1 MYLYEDP
8 KWPHFYYDVNS
19 CLDLLNAISLK
30 YGLLLGK
37 ISSIKTE
44 ELDLDKLLSNSL
56 ADEIV
61 CSSQIEGEFLDRKT
75 ILESINVRFSNS
87 FNVPSS
93 AQYED
98 GIVAMML
105 DDTQNYDKPLTCER
119 LCAWQEKLF
128 TREYVDFYKI
138 VEVLLDLIDKA
149 QCWFPHKNMAKL
161 KSIIKHRRPQIFHS
175 CFLNLFLL

>member
-44 ELDLDKLLSNSL
+44 ELDLDKLHSNSL

-105 DDTQNYDKPLTCER
+105 DATENFDNPLTCEH

-128 TREYVDFYKI
+128 TCEYVDFYKI
-138 VEVLLDLIDKA
+138 VVGAFRSDRQGPMLVSSQKHGQIKVHYQAPKASDLP
-149 QCWFPHKNMAKL
+149 FML
-161 KSIIKHRRPQIFHS
+161 S
-175 CFLNLFLL
+175 

>member
-44 ELDLDKLLSNSL
+44 ELDLDKLHSNSL

-105 DDTQNYDKPLTCER
+105 DATQNYDKPLTCER

-138 VEVLLDLIDKA
+138 LELIDLVL
-149 QCWFPHKNMAKL
+149 CWFPHKNMAKL
-161 KSIIKHRRPQIFHS
+161 KSIIKHPRHQIFHP
-175 CFLNLFLL
+175 CFLNLLLL